1 MSYGLAWPISW
12 RSGSKWSSVRAVA
25 ATRAHVCRATLVS
38 FHSAFE
44 HYLDDRVL
52 PLRVGKVLLDEDVTM
67 PDGSTIP
74 RGTELAPDTEL
85 PTGTKIYLQKR

>member
-1 MSYGLAWPISW
+1 
-12 RSGSKWSSVRAVA
+12 
-25 ATRAHVCRATLVS
+25 
-38 FHSAFE
+38 
-44 HYLDDRVL
+44 
-52 PLRVGKVLLDEDVTM
+52 M